1 MTEWISWNGGE
12 CPIPGA
18 KVGEYEV
25 EFEDGA
31 MRGNSSGSISAILYD
46 WSNSGSHLN
55 IIAYRLIEKEQS
67 DLDWLECEVTKRQD
81 DCIKYM
87 GMDPVLAYEYV
98 LDLIKSRK
106 EAKS

>member
-31 MRGNSSGSISAILYD
+31 MRGNHQENFHGT
-46 WSNSGSHLN
+46 G
-55 IIAYRLIEKEQS
+55 R
-67 DLDWLECEVTKRQD
+67 
-81 DCIKYM
+81 
-87 GMDPVLAYEYV
+87 
-98 LDLIKSRK
+98 
-106 EAKS
+106 